1 MEYSDHIL
9 TPEYVRRN
17 QEVFYQKDGGFY
29 HAFRDKDGEV
39 IATSYCLFPGVVLT
53 FKEVHRHH
61 YISNWRV
68 RSDQGLRIEFCKEGC
83 LECQVGTKS
92 LNHMAGDVT
101 LFHLDRRVCH
111 QRYPLKDFYSISIAV
126 DLEQFSS
133 APAGYFGKLDLE
145 VESLQEKYQLK
156 EQLFRVLRSPRE
168 LEHVFL
174 EMLGAPETV
183 KINYWKVKV
192 SELFL
197 LLLSMDLEK
206 KEPEQKRISRAQ
218 AVIAKEAHRY
228 LMDNLQEHIT
238 IAELAKRLSTSP
250 TQLKEGFR
258 AVYGAPI
265 QTFIREERI
274 HAAGELLSQTNM
286 KIRDIAEQFGY
297 INVSKFSAA
306 FFAVKGM
313 RPMEYREKYHTDPR
327 HEL

>member
-1 MEYSDHIL
+1 MEHSDHIL

-174 EMLGAPETV
+174 AMR
-183 KINYWKVKV
+183 KVR
-192 SELFL
+192 
-197 LLLSMDLEK
+197 
-206 KEPEQKRISRAQ
+206 RI
-218 AVIAKEAHRY
+218 
-228 LMDNLQEHIT
+228 
-238 IAELAKRLSTSP
+238 
-250 TQLKEGFR
+250 
-258 AVYGAPI
+258 
-265 QTFIREERI
+265 
-274 HAAGELLSQTNM
+274 
-286 KIRDIAEQFGY
+286 
-297 INVSKFSAA
+297 
-306 FFAVKGM
+306 
-313 RPMEYREKYHTDPR
+313 
-327 HEL
+327 